1 MGRPKKYT
9 AASLK
14 KGVAAYFNSIRY
26 EQAVV
31 HKEVYKGDDGTARYR
46 DVIACDEEGKPIM
59 QKVWTKPP
67 SLAGLCLHL
76 KISRDTWA
84 EYGKDPDMGPIVQE
98 ARMIVEDYWSDQL
111 ANDCKGARFALEANM
126 GWGERWSTKQEIV
139 HNVGNSLE
147 EILKQQE
154 EPDA

>member
-1 MGRPKKYT
+1 MPFTVHVTPHIMRHIFLLFLHCFHICRHLERQKSRRFPFS
-9 AASLK
+9 ADQ
-14 KGVAAYFNSIRY
+14 FQNS
-26 EQAVV
+26 
-31 HKEVYKGDDGTARYR
+31 
-46 DVIACDEEGKPIM
+46 
-59 QKVWTKPP
+59 
-67 SLAGLCLHL
+67 LCLHL

-98 ARMIVEDYWSDQL
+98 ARMIVEDYWNDQL

-126 GWGERWSTKQEIV
+126 GWNERWSTKQEIV

-147 EILKQQE
+147 EFLKKQE